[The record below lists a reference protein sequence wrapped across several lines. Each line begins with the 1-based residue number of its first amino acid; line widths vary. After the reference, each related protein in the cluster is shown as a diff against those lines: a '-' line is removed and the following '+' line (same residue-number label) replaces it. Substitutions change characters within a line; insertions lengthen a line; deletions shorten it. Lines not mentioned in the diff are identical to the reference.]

1 MSYLVDALKKAE
13 RERHRHQAATVESLS
28 ATEVSDAGRDG
39 GRVMRWVVM
48 ILVVCNAALL
58 VYLFRPVAGPFDTES
73 ADERIAAQTVASGSA
88 DTVPSAADVS
98 EMPAPQPIPRRRAAG
113 EGSGADTLGGDTG
126 RSPQQPS
133 DMSSLRLSAGANS
146 GGGRVTYSKTPLDDS
161 ASLGNAAASNRS
173 TNAPRRSASPP
184 AMNPSGV
191 PEVNI
196 NGHLYS
202 SVPGRSFIL
211 VNGQRYHEGERLSA
225 GPAVE
230 SIDVTGATLNYRG
243 ERFHVKG
250 PG

>member
-28 ATEVSDAGRDG
+28 ATEVSDGGRSG
-39 GRVMRWVVM
+39 GRVMRWVVT

-58 VYLFRPVAGPFDTES
+58 VYLFRPVPGPVDMDS
-73 ADERIAAQTVASGSA
+73 ADERAATQTVASGSA
-88 DTVPSAADVS
+88 DTASGAADAI
-98 EMPAPQPIPRRRAAG
+98 EMPAPQPILRGRAAG
-113 EGSGADTLGGDTG
+113 DASGADAVGGDMG
-126 RSPQQPS
+126 RSPQQAS
-133 DMSSLRLSAGANS
+133 DSSSRRLSAGADS
-146 GGGRVTYSKTPLDDS
+146 GGGRVTYSQTPLDDS
-161 ASLGNAAASNRS
+161 ASLGNTAASNQS
-173 TNAPRRSASPP
+173 TRAPRRSAPP
-184 AMNPSGV
+184 PSTNPSGV
-191 PEVNI
+191 PEVSI

>member
-28 ATEVSDAGRDG
+28 ATEVPDAGRGG

-48 ILVVCNAALL
+48 LLVVCNAALL
-58 VYLFRPVAGPFDTES
+58 VYLFRPTAGPVDTGS
-73 ADERIAAQTVASGSA
+73 AEGGATAQTVASGSA
-88 DTVPSAADVS
+88 DTGSMAPDGP
-98 EMPAPQPIPRRRAAG
+98 EMSAPQPIPRRRAAV
-113 EGSGADTLGGDTG
+113 EASGADQAGSDA
-126 RSPQQPS
+126 RRPAQRPS
-133 DMSSLRLSAGANS
+133 DMSSLRLSEGADS
-146 GGGRVTYSKTPLDDS
+146 GGGRVTYSQTPLDDS
-161 ASLGNAAASNRS
+161 ASLGDAAASGRS
-173 TNAPRRSASPP
+173 TSAPRRTAPRQ
-184 AMNPSGV
+184 AAAPSGV
-191 PEVNI
+191 PDVSI